1 MRATFACF
9 KRVISVVLTGI
20 LISFVS
26 PFAAAQEIEL
36 PRWFKTSFLD
46 FRDDIK
52 EAAAAHKRV
61 IIYFGQNGCIYCRR
75 LMEVNFKQ
83 ADIVARTQQHFDVV
97 EINIVGSRDVTWRDG
112 TTMTEKE
119 FARAIGVRFTPT
131 LIFLDDKGA
140 VLLRA
145 NGYYPPRTHLAAL
158 NYVIDGA
165 FRSEPDFQNYLKKHS
180 VEVPA
185 RGAASPVPQ

>member
-1 MRATFACF
+1 MFLRAMF
-9 KRVISVVLTGI
+9 VVLTSAAI
-20 LISFVS
+20 AFVTPLS
-26 PFAAAQEIEL
+26 AAQEIEL
-36 PRWFKTSFLD
+36 PRWFKPSFLD
-46 FRDDIK
+46 LRDDIK
-52 EAAAAHKRV
+52 EAAAAQKRV

-83 ADIVARTQQHFDVV
+83 PDIVSRTQQYFDVV
-97 EINIVGSRDVTWRDG
+97 EINIVGSREVTWRDG
-112 TTMTEKE
+112 VTTTEKE
-119 FARAIGVRFTPT
+119 FARTLGVRFTPT
-131 LIFLDDKGA
+131 LIFLDEKGA

-158 NYVIDGA
+158 DYVIDGA
-165 FRSEPDFQNYLKKHS
+165 FRSEPDFPNYLKKRS